1 LQILNKKSTF
11 VDIHISNM
19 TTKEFEAILPLK
31 VESVIEKLIEQKKF
45 SLETAL
51 SYLYDSQLYSF
62 LEREETKMW
71 YYSPMMLVS
80 LLENEKKTGIL
91 TLPE

>member
-1 LQILNKKSTF
+1 MS
-11 VDIHISNM
+11 
-19 TTKEFEAILPLK
+19 TKEFEAILPLK
-31 VESVIEKLIEQKKF
+31 VESIIEEVMERKSF
-45 SLETAL
+45 SLQEAL
-51 SYLYDSQLYSF
+51 SYLYSSQLYLL

-80 LLENEKKTGIL
+80 LLENEKETGTL